1 MKVNKIHY
9 PQCMSFNREIH
20 SPSPSPYLALCAHVM
35 PLWKPSSLQTTLA
48 SLMSTSSSQT
58 VPQVPLCRTS
68 TRPSFSLWPKP
79 ASRTLAAGARLDRPG
94 VSGRASVHKKRS
106 AKIRTHKGQMARI
119 MIAHRWGFWNR
130 KQQWSL
136 LLNQLLNKIN
146 SNLKIASERVS
157 DRYRLSSIWMIMWSQ
172 HGCLQEVTHYM

>member
-1 MKVNKIHY
+1 MKVSKWLIFESKEIHY

-35 PLWKPSSLQTTLA
+35 PLWKPNSLQTTLA

-68 TRPSFSLWPKP
+68 TRPSFSLWPRP

-94 VSGRASVHKKRS
+94 VSGRASVHKKS
-106 AKIRTHKGQMARI
+106 AKRRTHNGQIARI

-136 LLNQLLNKIN
+136 LLNQLLNEIN
-146 SNLKIASERVS
+146 SNLKTA
-157 DRYRLSSIWMIMWSQ
+157 LSKWQ
-172 HGCLQEVTHYM
+172 R